1 MGFDEQGHSGADGS
15 PSEWQPGDQP
25 DGAPVVV
32 PDDISELDADV
43 RAWRREQRTA
53 SRRTAIDRF
62 VFRGRFGLMI
72 PLVLGILLLA
82 AVSSVVTLIV
92 SSPPPQ
98 RPGALPLARPSAG
111 SGRVGG
117 LVPDVTT
124 RDALG
129 ASQSLRE
136 VRPAVLL
143 LTPAGC
149 ACDSTIRALATSAE
163 HNRLRLTVLGDRR
176 PTLPGEVSTSLAA
189 SRSEPTGRLLRTFHV
204 TRRPVTVLVRADGI
218 VDRILHRLPGSGMLD
233 NEIAVLSAYVPR

>member
-25 DGAPVVV
+25 DGAPMVV
-32 PDDISELDADV
+32 PDDISELDADI

-53 SRRTAIDRF
+53 HRRTALDR
-62 VFRGRFGLMI
+62 VFLRGRFGLMM
-72 PLVLGILLLA
+72 PLVLGFLLLA

-129 ASQSLRE
+129 AAQSLRAI
-136 VRPAVLL
+136 RPAVLL
-143 LTPAGC
+143 LAPAGC
-149 ACDSTIRALATSAE
+149 ACDSAIRSLATSAE
-163 HNRLRLTVLGDRR
+163 HNRLRLTVVGDRR
-176 PTLPGEVSTSLAA
+176 PALPDEVSTSLAD
-189 SRSEPTGRLLRTFHV
+189 SRSEPTGRLLRSFHA
-204 TRRPVTVLVRADGI
+204 TDRPVTVLVRADGVI
-218 VDRILHRLPGSGMLD
+218 DRILRRIPGAGMLD